1 MNKDEILERNKKSSK
16 NEEDEMEEYISG
28 RAGMNAKLVFS
39 LVIIVVVFF
48 KHYRGI
54 STGDIWGIFMAYA
67 ATEAFYKYYY
77 LKYKKLL
84 AVGILF
90 AIGSICSL
98 LQFVISTYR

>member
-1 MNKDEILERNKKSSK
+1 MNKEEILERNKKSSQ
-16 NEEDEMEEYISG
+16 NEEDEMEQYISG
-28 RAGMNAKLVFS
+28 KAGMNAKLVFS

-48 KHYRGI
+48 KRYRGI

-77 LKYKKLL
+77 LKHRKLL
-84 AVGILF
+84 AIGILF
-90 AIGSICSL
+90 SIGSICSL